1 MQTNNLQFVFFGTG
15 DVSKE
20 TLDILK
26 ENGYIPSFIVT
37 SPDRPQGRKMILTP
51 PLVKVWAEENNILYI
66 QPEKLDTEITE
77 KLKSLNSDLFIV
89 VAYGKIMSEE
99 IIKVPRLGSI
109 NIHYSILPR
118 WRGAS
123 PVESAL
129 LNGDKVTGITIQ
141 QMEYRMDT
149 GPVIA
154 LEKLEIGKDE
164 KAQELR
170 KRLIKAGG
178 SLLVKMLPTILD
190 GKLQPTV
197 QEEEEATYCKKI
209 KKEDGLVDIVKED
222 PEVLYNK
229 FRAYAHWPRIFYFK
243 EGKRIIISEA
253 SLEDGKFVI
262 KKVIPEGKKEITW
275 QEFNLK

>member
-141 QMEYRMDT
+141 QMEYKMDT

-243 EGKRIIISEA
+243 EGKRIIISDA

>member
-229 FRAYAHWPRIFYFK
+229 FHPLHCH
-243 EGKRIIISEA
+243 
-253 SLEDGKFVI
+253 SLC
-262 KKVIPEGKKEITW
+262 
-275 QEFNLK
+275 NLLD

>member
-123 PVESAL
+123 PVESAV

-141 QMEYRMDT
+141 QMEYKMDT

-154 LEKLEIGKDE
+154 LEKVEIGKDE

-190 GKLQPTV
+190 GKLQPTM
-197 QEEEEATYCKKI
+197 QEEEGATYCKKI

-243 EGKRIIISEA
+243 EGKRIIISDA

>member
-243 EGKRIIISEA
+243 EGKRIIISDA

>member
-154 LEKLEIGKDE
+154 LEKLEIGKDK

-243 EGKRIIISEA
+243 EGKRIIISDA